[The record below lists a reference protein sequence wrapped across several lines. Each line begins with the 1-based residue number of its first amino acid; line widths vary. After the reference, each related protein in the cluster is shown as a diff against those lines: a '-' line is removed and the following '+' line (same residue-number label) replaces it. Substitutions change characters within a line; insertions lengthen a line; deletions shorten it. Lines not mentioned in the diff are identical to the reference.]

1 MKHNI
6 ASERVIL
13 FTYFLSLILIGAI
26 LLSIPA
32 AWSGPGRLSMID
44 SIFTSVSAV
53 CVTGLITVDTAQYSL
68 FGKIVIL
75 FLIQFGGLGILT
87 FTTIIFLSAAKSKKV
102 SLRNLQMVRSFYLDS
117 IEFKAQHIL
126 RNILKL
132 TFGIELAGALLL
144 WLRFR
149 TTVDTGAVFY
159 AVFHAVSA
167 FCNAGFSLFSDSLV
181 GYHSDPVLLGII
193 MILIICGGLGFLVY
207 NDIFNVLRKGK
218 KRISLH
224 TRMVLVTTGS
234 LILIGAVLFFVLE
247 YRATGS
253 TMSLGD
259 RMMNALF
266 QSITPRTAG
275 FNTVDESQL
284 TAASKFITIILMFI
298 GGSPASIAGGIKTTT
313 FVIVFLAVIKDLDW
327 KGKIR
332 VNDRMIPSS
341 IVTRAMLFLGKAVGL
356 LGISIFLLT
365 ISEMGRD
372 PSIRFFTVVFESVSA
387 FGTVGLSTGLTPNL
401 TFAGKLVI
409 IATMFSGRVGL
420 ISLTIPLFKD
430 HEDVIDYPEEEV
442 LIG

>member
-1 MKHNI
+1 
-6 ASERVIL
+6 
-13 FTYFLSLILIGAI
+13 
-26 LLSIPA
+26 
-32 AWSGPGRLSMID
+32 
-44 SIFTSVSAV
+44 
-53 CVTGLITVDTAQYSL
+53 
-68 FGKIVIL
+68 
-75 FLIQFGGLGILT
+75 
-87 FTTIIFLSAAKSKKV
+87 
-102 SLRNLQMVRSFYLDS
+102 MVHSFYLDS

-132 TFGIELAGALLL
+132 TFGIEFAGALLL

-167 FCNAGFSLFSDSLV
+167 FCNAGFSLFSDSLT
-181 GYHSDPVLLGII
+181 GYHSDPILLGII

-253 TMSLGD
+253 TMSFGD